1 MLYTQHLDSKPSTK
15 TDKVKVN
22 IFVFKVT
29 LTIVFRNTY
38 EIILCW
44 TKYPYDDIF
53 KGKDQNA
60 NDCDWNVDDENNV
73 LMDSKMSDYSSLGIQ
88 NFKQNLWGKLIFFL

>member
-1 MLYTQHLDSKPSTK
+1 MLYTQHLDSKPSNK

-60 NDCDWNVDDENNV
+60 NDCDCYILNIWIANH
-73 LMDSKMSDYSSLGIQ
+73 Q
-88 NFKQNLWGKLIFFL
+88 PKLIR